1 MEKVNILYSTDP
13 NRELDMTNEEI
24 LAFYNEEYLHED
36 EELKTDIWARDVQ
49 DWLWYTL
56 DDRFEAFIYSLK
68 KDIKVLVV
76 ADIGRWNGRVPGG
89 DVTTL
94 DDAVRRIISEENDFE
109 FYYDGDTIK
118 AWTANHD
125 GKSYYSLYKVTDEGF
140 EWYDNDHSYTLQKEH
155 EILLNNPK
163 YTERLKPDDISC
175 AW

>member
-1 MEKVNILYSTDP
+1 MEKKIILYSTNP
-13 NRELDMTNEEI
+13 NHELDATDEEI
-24 LAFYNEEYLHED
+24 LAYYNEEYLHED
-36 EELKTDIWARDVQ
+36 EEPHEDIFDRDVQ
-49 DWLWYTL
+49 DWLWCTM
-56 DDRFEAFIYSLK
+56 DNRFEVFQNNLK

-94 DDAVRRIISEENDFE
+94 DDAVRRIISDENDFE

-140 EWYDNDHSYTLQKEH
+140 EWYDNDHSYTPQKEH

-163 YTERLKPDDISC
+163 YTEKLTPDDISW